1 MAAKD
6 LPALR
11 PSGDGFRRRSF
22 AAVVCALGLLPPAQ
36 DDSGGAFVILS
47 RRKLAIDVEHGGEGP
62 SRGRP
67 SRDGFRRR
75 SFAAVVCDPGLLP
88 PAQDDS
94 GGAFV
99 ILSRRKLAIDIEH
112 GGEGPSRV
120 RPSRDGFRRRSFAAV
135 VCAPGFPPSGSG

>member
-6 LPALR
+6 LPACGLPEMGSGEG
-11 PSGDGFRRRSF
+11 PSPPWFAFRGF
-22 AAVVCALGLLPPAQ
+22 LPPAQ

-47 RRKLAIDVEHGGEGP
+47 RRKLAFEQEHGGEGP

-75 SFAAVVCDPGLLP
+75 SFAAVVCAPWLFP

-94 GGAFV
+94 GCVSVRSAVPVCRQVPPVWIGHRDQRV
-99 ILSRRKLAIDIEH
+99 LSRAS
-112 GGEGPSRV
+112 PS
-120 RPSRDGFRRRSFAAV
+120 
-135 VCAPGFPPSGSG
+135 